1 MDLTLL
7 AAEVARFFFMKASEG
22 AITKLGEDSLSKL
35 YKLKGIIQDW
45 LQEKAIRKEAAENP
59 EVLQAEILEEFSKNG
74 NNSFKKKVEDL
85 VEDLRQVESNN
96 VNANQ
101 TNQFG
106 SNQAIGSLQ
115 GDAIGRDK
123 NQNFF
128 R

>member
-1 MDLTLL
+1 MELTLL

-35 YKLKGIIQDW
+35 YKLKGII
-45 LQEKAIRKEAAENP
+45 QEKAIRKEAAENP